1 MTDDV
6 ESAPASVAPTESP
19 ETGEKPAAKRPWLRP
34 LVAVVGYGAIA
45 ALAWRAIDHEQLFAG
60 LRRLDAANILAILA
74 IALLHIAGRA
84 FRFHRLLLRHDP
96 TAYRWTDGFAIFLI
110 GLSTSAVTPARAGD
124 FVKAQLVTRHGVPFG
139 IGFGL
144 VLVER
149 MLDLLVLTSA
159 ILVAGLAVSGD
170 AAAIWSRAAIVLLLG
185 LVAGLVVLSA
195 SRIRGRL
202 IDLALSILRRIAP
215 AKADAIGARV
225 TSIFATWD
233 GVFTSPVTLATYLF
247 GSGVVWAIEFAKL
260 WCVLYFLGAPASLAA
275 IFFVYPVS
283 ILAGVLTLL
292 PFSEGVVGVTV
303 VALLATL
310 AGVDPALAT
319 IAVVVDRGA
328 SSLPPIV
335 LAMTSGLW
343 RRGAAR

>member
-1 MTDDV
+1 MTDNA
-6 ESAPASVAPTESP
+6 ERAPTSAGETAP
-19 ETGEKPAAKRPWLRP
+19 EAAPEKPASRRPWLRP

-45 ALAWRAIDHEQLFAG
+45 ALAWRAIDHEMLFAG
-60 LRRLDAANILAILA
+60 LRRLNAGHILAILA

-84 FRFHRLLLRHDP
+84 FRYHRLVLRHDP
-96 TAYRWTDGFAIFLI
+96 TNYRWTDGFAIFLI

-124 FVKAQLVTRHGVPFG
+124 FVKAQLVKKHGVPFG

-149 MLDLLVLTSA
+149 MLDLLVMTSA
-159 ILVAGLAVSGD
+159 ILIAGLAVSSD
-170 AAAIWSRAAIVLLLG
+170 AAAIWQHAAIVLLLC
-185 LVAGLVVLSA
+185 LIAGLVVLSA

-202 IDLALSILRRIAP
+202 IDLALSVLRRVAP
-215 AKADAIGARV
+215 AKADAIGAKV
-225 TSIFATWD
+225 TSIFTTWD
-233 GVFTSPVTLATYLF
+233 GVFASPLTLATYLL
-247 GSGVVWAIEFAKL
+247 GSGAVWAVEFTKL
-260 WCVLYFLGAPASLAA
+260 WCVLYFLGAPASLAS

-292 PFSEGVVGVTV
+292 PFSEGVVGVTG
-303 VALLATL
+303 VALLAKL

-319 IAVVVDRGA
+319 IAVVLDRGA

-343 RRGAAR
+343 RRNTSK